1 MKRAILAVCLAA
13 MGVGFGC
20 SNNRADEPLAN
31 TRPQISLVSSNREI
45 AVGDTTTLTV
55 NSRNT
60 LGRDARVE
68 WTTTGGDLQTADSD
82 RVARLM
88 FEQPGMYTV
97 TASLLVDGRE
107 VDRESVNINVRP
119 LR

>member
-1 MKRAILAVCLAA
+1 MKRAMMACVLAGAA
-13 MGVGFGC
+13 MAGC
-20 SNNRADEPLAN
+20 ANNREEPLVAG
-31 TRPQISLVSSNREI
+31 RPQISMVASNREI
-45 AVGDTTTLTV
+45 TVGDTTTLTV

-68 WTTTGGDLQTADSD
+68 WATTGGDLQTSDSD
-82 RVARLM
+82 RIARVM
-88 FEQPGMYTV
+88 FDMPGVYTV

-119 LR
+119 LK